1 MKIIYL
7 ADIRLPTE
15 KAHGF
20 QIMKTCEALV
30 RVGNEITLMIP
41 SWNKAT
47 PEEIFKY
54 YGLTQS
60 FSIEKIPQTKFN
72 LIKFGSIGFALRS
85 YFFAKKAA
93 GKLGGREFDAVYTRD
108 EAVAVYRG
116 PTSVFYEMHDVRK
129 GLLQKKA
136 MTRASGIIAISNGLK
151 DYCVAQGIDQSKIT
165 VVPDA
170 VDLEEFDIEQNKD
183 DVRHRLGLPKDKKI
197 VLYSGH
203 LYSWKGADTLAEAAH
218 YLDADTV
225 VVFVGGTP
233 WDIESFKNKYR
244 GATSRCHLDI
254 IGQKPHSEIPLYL
267 KAADVLVLPNSAKE
281 DISRLYTSP
290 VKLFE
295 YMASGVPIVASDLP
309 SIREI
314 LNEECAVFAK
324 PDDALSL
331 AEKIKYSLANV
342 SKAVILSNRA
352 LEEVKKYS
360 WGMRAKHILTFMKMR
375 LNAKQ

>member
-1 MKIIYL
+1 M
-7 ADIRLPTE
+7 
-15 KAHGF
+15 
-20 QIMKTCEALV
+20 

-360 WGMRAKHILTFMKMR
+360 WKERAKSIEGFMKGHI
-375 LNAKQ
+375 